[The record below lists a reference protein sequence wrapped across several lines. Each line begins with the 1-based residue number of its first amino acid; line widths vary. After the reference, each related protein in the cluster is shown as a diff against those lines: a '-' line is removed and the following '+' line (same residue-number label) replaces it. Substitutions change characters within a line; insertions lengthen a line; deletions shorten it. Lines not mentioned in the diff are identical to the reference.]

1 LEAEGLKEE
10 AVPLGAAV
18 PVGDAFVDEAAEAEA
33 ETAELVAVIDA
44 DDAAVEEDLDVVIGV
59 VADADTAP
67 DCEGASTTTRSM
79 DFMRSATP
87 WSQETKVDDSDG
99 FPMADSTCWMPCTSV
114 STSILVSCRA
124 TMVSLRCE

>member
-1 LEAEGLKEE
+1 LEAEGLNEE

-18 PVGDAFVDEAAEAEA
+18 PVDDAFVEEAAVAVA

-44 DDAAVEEDLDVVIGV
+44 EDGAVEEEVDVVIGV
-59 VADADTAP
+59 VADAAP

-87 WSQETKVDDSDG
+87 WSQETKVEDSEG
-99 FPMADSTCWMPCTSV
+99 LPMADSTCWMPCTNV
-114 STSILVSCRA
+114 STSILVSCLA
-124 TMVSLRCE
+124 TMDSLRCE